1 MGIETE
7 RPARPLL
14 DQRVAPGL
22 GAGWGLK
29 LDLTDD
35 GRIAVRTSWD
45 DLPWFLTPAAADEL
59 ADTLK
64 SFAAVSRARHGQAGE
79 GTGEG

>member
-1 MGIETE
+1 MTIEP
-7 RPARPLL
+7 RPETKKETI
-14 DQRVAPGL
+14 QVF
-22 GAGWGLK
+22 
-29 LDLTDD
+29 DLTDD

>member
-1 MGIETE
+1 MTIEP
-7 RPARPLL
+7 RPDTKKATI
-14 DQRVAPGL
+14 QVF
-22 GAGWGLK
+22 
-29 LDLTDD
+29 DLTDD

>member
-1 MGIETE
+1 MTIEP
-7 RPARPLL
+7 RP
-14 DQRVAPGL
+14 DTKKETIQVF
-22 GAGWGLK
+22 
-29 LDLTDD
+29 DLTDD